1 MYNLNLK
8 LNRLLPMEEQCR
20 EITNR
25 EFAAASAR
33 HGAEDRGNYNCIL
46 RQ

>member
-25 EFAAASAR
+25 EFAAASANTAPR
-33 HGAEDRGNYNCIL
+33 TEATTTAY
-46 RQ
+46 